1 MDLPTE
7 PRLISAINTLS
18 ALQCLAM
25 GYNGNHQQPELFILA
40 QLKMA
45 VIFFGTTTKGVFQR
59 SLERH
64 AAGNVDLKVH
74 LIGYDYSELFGL
86 SKPLCRQIFRTSS
99 FRVSYDRDYVP
110 LLCRQLPFLTSL
122 SAARKRASW
131 KHSSLPFTHFHSLST

>member
-64 AAGNVDLKVH
+64 AAGNVDLKLVH
-74 LIGYDYSELFGL
+74 LNMSFYWLRGEEGNQFEEPTP
-86 SKPLCRQIFRTSS
+86 PLR
-99 FRVSYDRDYVP
+99 P
-110 LLCRQLPFLTSL
+110 LAQLTSL
-122 SAARKRASW
+122 KALDLYL
-131 KHSSLPFTHFHSLST
+131 HLHFHKQMQWLKHLPETMP